1 MIEKKKERSGKKKV
15 NTPPDYLEEARRIEE
30 EIENMEDP
38 WADDPQIEERLRRNV
53 YRRIL
58 EEQQSIIRKRSRV
71 QRAGKY
77 LAMVLITCVALFG
90 VSMTSQANRQRFI
103 QSITYMI
110 GGEEAIEISNT
121 ENIDRT
127 QKDEMAIAAEIESSL
142 DCQYPV
148 FMYKPEDF
156 FMREYSIYNESQN
169 AFVEYNYQGQTLTL
183 YMTKSNDEFI
193 NFLIHQGTVI
203 DKFEEK
209 TDQISSIEITERR
222 DDGDEKSA
230 YVAHWIYDNCYYDIS
245 GKIEK
250 GDFIKFLKNIRF

>member
-1 MIEKKKERSGKKKV
+1 MEKKKERSGKKKV

-110 GGEEAIEISNT
+110 GGEEAIEISNA
-121 ENIDRT
+121 ENLDDSDREEE
-127 QKDEMAIAAEIESSL
+127 QVREEVEEKIGCE
-142 DCQYPV
+142 YPI
-148 FMYKPEDF
+148 FMYKPNGF
-156 FMREYSIYNESQN
+156 SLKAYTIYEGSQN
-169 AFVEYNYQGQTLTL
+169 AFVEYICQDDIISLFI
-183 YMTKSNDEFI
+183 TKDNKRFI
-193 NFLIHQGTVI
+193 NQLSHQGEIVDQFI
-203 DKFEEK
+203 VKNEQVEIEVVERMD
-209 TDQISSIEITERR
+209 TD
-222 DDGDEKSA
+222 DEKPA
-230 YVAHWIYDNCYYDIS
+230 YVAQWIYNNCYYDFS
-245 GKIEK
+245 GKVERK
-250 GDFIKFLKNIRF
+250 EFTKFLKNMRF

>member
-1 MIEKKKERSGKKKV
+1 MEKKKERSGKKKV

-110 GGEEAIEISNT
+110 GGEEAIEISNA
-121 ENIDRT
+121 ENLDDSDR
-127 QKDEMAIAAEIESSL
+127 EEELVREEIEKKIG
-142 DCQYPV
+142 CEYPI
-148 FMYKPEDF
+148 FMYRPPK
-156 FMREYSIYNESQN
+156 FMLEKYTVLKESQN
-169 AFVEYNYQGQTLTL
+169 AFVEYSCREQTLSL
-183 YMTKSNDEFI
+183 YITKSDDEFV
-193 NFLIHQGTVI
+193 NYLLHQGDV
-203 DKFEEK
+203 KQSFNVK
-209 TDQISSIEITERR
+209 NDQISIEVTERK
-222 DDGDEKSA
+222 DEGDEQYTYIA
-230 YVAHWIYDNCYYDIS
+230 QWIYDNCFYDIS
-245 GKIEK
+245 VKMEK
-250 GDFIKFLKNIRF
+250 EEFIKFLKNIRF

>member
-1 MIEKKKERSGKKKV
+1 MEKKKERSGKKKV

-110 GGEEAIEISNT
+110 GGEEAIEISNA
-121 ENIDRT
+121 ENVDKIEV
-127 QKDEMAIAAEIESSL
+127 DEEMIITKIEQAL
-142 DCQYPV
+142 KCKYPE
-148 FMYKPEDF
+148 FMYRPSTFLLKEC
-156 FMREYSIYNESQN
+156 MILEGSQN
-169 AFVEYNYQGQTLTL
+169 AFVEYAYQEQVISL
-183 YMTKSNDEFI
+183 YIAQDEARFI
-193 NFLIHQGTVI
+193 NQLSHQGNMI
-203 DKFEEK
+203 DHFTIDNEQMQIEVFERMDK
-209 TDQISSIEITERR
+209 
-222 DDGDEKSA
+222 GDEKPA
-230 YVAHWIYDNCYYDIS
+230 FVAQWIYDNCYYDIS
-245 GKIEK
+245 GKMEK
-250 GDFIKFLKNIRF
+250 EEFIKVLENIRF